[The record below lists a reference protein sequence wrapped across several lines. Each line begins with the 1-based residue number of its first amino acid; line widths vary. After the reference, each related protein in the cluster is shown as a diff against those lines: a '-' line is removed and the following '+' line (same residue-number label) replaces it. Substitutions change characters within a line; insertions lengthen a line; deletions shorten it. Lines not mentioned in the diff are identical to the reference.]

1 MASFSL
7 PAIHDNPDG
16 GWGPSSSNQPDQF
29 KFKDIPYAPYSKS
42 DKLGRF
48 ADWNDSQASGDNR
61 PSNQGGGGGGGNQ
74 NQGGGGQGG
83 RGGAGGRR
91 GRDGGQAFGSG
102 TASAFAYFHVED
114 ESSFSLV
121 DNKAAPP
128 RRGGGFGARGGRGGA
143 RGTYNNNRGG
153 YNNNRGGRGGFN
165 PRGGNN
171 QRGGRRGW
179 RDWEKNN
186 RTRESSVVIS
196 PSWSMLEEIE
206 FHRLAKLRLEVD
218 EPVDLESYG
227 RLFPY
232 DKSYDRITTKTEK
245 PLQLVDRI
253 RYNTTTSDDPVIQ
266 ELASKSTATVY
277 ATDTILSVLMCAP
290 RSVYPWDIV
299 ILRDGPNLFF
309 DKRDGGPFDTVTV
322 NENAADPP
330 TDPAPPNPNAPPGAD
345 GKPVAAEAP
354 SINSA
359 TSLSLEATYINQNFG
374 FQSVVEGSGV
384 DLGSPNPFYGPEE
397 TEPLASCGYRYRV
410 FDLGVTEDEDIK
422 ICVRTEVD
430 AYAPS
435 SATST
440 PAKDGAAVNAGQG
453 LVTIKALNEFDSRAQ
468 GAGGAPDW
476 RAKLDSQRGAVVAT
490 EMKNN
495 SCKLAK
501 WTVQS
506 VLAGAEAMKIGYI
519 SRLAPRDNTRHVI
532 LSTASVR
539 PTDFAAQLNVSLA
552 NGWGIV
558 RTVTDLCLKMPE
570 GKYVLVKD
578 PNKPVIRLYAVPM
591 GAFTGEDDD
600 GEGFDEEGE
609 M

>member
-7 PAIHDNPDG
+7 PPMHDNPDG
-16 GWGPSSSNQPDQF
+16 GWGPSTSNQPDQF

-48 ADWNDSQASGDNR
+48 ADWNDSADNR
-61 PSNQGGGGGGGNQ
+61 GPSQNQGGGGGGQGQ
-74 NQGGGGQGG
+74 GGQGGGGPGG
-83 RGGAGGRR
+83 RGGGPGGRR
-91 GRDGGQAFGSG
+91 RDGGQAFGSG

-128 RRGGGFGARGGRGGA
+128 RRGGAFSRGGRGGA

-153 YNNNRGGRGGFN
+153 YNNNRGGRGFN

-218 EPVDLESYG
+218 EPVELESYG

-266 ELASKSTATVY
+266 ELAAKSTANVY

-330 TDPAPPNPNAPPGAD
+330 TDPVPPNPNAPLVD
-345 GKPVAAEAP
+345 GKAAVAEAP

-374 FQSVVEGSGV
+374 FQSVVEGNGAGLELSH
-384 DLGSPNPFYGPEE
+384 PNPFYGPDE
-397 TEPLASCGYRYRV
+397 TEPLASCGYRYRL

-430 AYAPS
+430 AYAPA
-435 SATST
+435 SATAANTS
-440 PAKDGAAVNAGQG
+440 KDAANVAAGQG
-453 LVTIKALNEFDSRAQ
+453 LVTIRALNEFDARAQ

-506 VLAGAEAMKIGYI
+506 VLAGADAMKIGYI

-539 PTDFAAQLNVSLA
+539 PADFAAQLNVSLA

-600 GEGFDEEGE
+600 GDDFEDGEG

>member
-7 PAIHDNPDG
+7 PPINDNPDG
-16 GWGPSSSNQPDQF
+16 GWGPSSSNLPEQF

-48 ADWNDSQASGDNR
+48 ADWNDSSTDNR
-61 PSNQGGGGGGGNQ
+61 QSTVGLPQTQNARGGGP
-74 NQGGGGQGG
+74 
-83 RGGAGGRR
+83 GGRR
-91 GRDGGQAFGSG
+91 RDGGQAFGSG

-121 DNKAAPP
+121 DNKTAPP
-128 RRGGGFGARGGRGGA
+128 RRGGAFARGGRGGA
-143 RGTYNNNRGG
+143 RGGGSYNNTRGG
-153 YNNNRGGRGGFN
+153 PQRGGRGGFASG
-165 PRGGNN
+165 RGNN

-196 PSWSMLEEIE
+196 PQWSMLEEIE

-218 EPVDLESYG
+218 EPVDLDTYG
-227 RLFPY
+227 RLFAY
-232 DKSYDRITTKTEK
+232 DKSYDRITTKTER

-266 ELASKSTATVY
+266 ELAAKNTATVY
-277 ATDTILSVLMCAP
+277 ATDIILSVLMCAP

-299 ILRDGPNLFF
+299 IVREGNNLFF

-330 TDPAPPNPNAPPGAD
+330 QDPTPPNPNNPTE
-345 GKPVAAEAP
+345 KAAVPEVP

-374 FQSVVEGSGV
+374 FQSVVENPPPPPV
-384 DLGSPNPFYGPEE
+384 DFAHANPFYGPEE
-397 TEPLASCGYRYRV
+397 TDPLASCGYRYRV
-410 FDLGVTEDEDIK
+410 FDLGITEDEDIK

-430 AYAPS
+430 AY
-435 SATST
+435 T
-440 PAKDGAAVNAGQG
+440 PGQGSPRDGQG
-453 LVTIKALNEFDSRAQ
+453 LVTIRALNEFDPRSQ

-476 RAKLDSQRGAVVAT
+476 RSKLDSQRGAVVAT

-506 VLAGAEAMKIGYI
+506 VLAGADLMKIGYI
-519 SRLAPRDNTRHVI
+519 SRVNPRDNTRHVI
-532 LSTASVR
+532 LSTASMR

-558 RTVTDLCLKMPE
+558 RTVTDLCMKMPE

-578 PNKPVIRLYAVPM
+578 PNKPVIRLYAVPLA
-591 GAFTGEDDD
+591 AFTGEDED
-600 GEGFDEEGE
+600 GDGFEEE
-609 M
+609 QDV

>member
-7 PAIHDNPDG
+7 PPIHDNPDG
-16 GWGPSSSNQPDQF
+16 GWGPSSSNLPDQF

-48 ADWNDSQASGDNR
+48 ADWNDISNDNR
-61 PSNQGGGGGGGNQ
+61 QTAVGLPTSQST
-74 NQGGGGQGG
+74 
-83 RGGAGGRR
+83 RGGPGGRR
-91 GRDGGQAFGSG
+91 RDGTQAFGSG

-128 RRGGGFGARGGRGGA
+128 RRGGGFNRGRATGRGTGSFGARGGQ
-143 RGTYNNNRGG
+143 
-153 YNNNRGGRGGFN
+153 RGGRGGFN
-165 PRGGNN
+165 TGRGGA

-186 RTRESSVVIS
+186 RTRESSVAIS
-196 PSWSMLEEIE
+196 PQWSMLEEIE

-218 EPVDLESYG
+218 EPEDIDTYG
-227 RLFPY
+227 RIFAY
-232 DKSYDRITTKTEK
+232 DKSYDRITTKTER

-253 RYNTTTSDDPVIQ
+253 KYNTTTSDDPVIQ
-266 ELASKSTATVY
+266 KLAANNTATVY
-277 ATDTILSVLMCAP
+277 TTDAILSVLMCAP

-299 ILRDGPNLFF
+299 ILREGNNLFL

-322 NENAADPP
+322 NENASDPP
-330 TDPAPPNPNAPPGAD
+330 QDPTPPNPNNPTDKATVP
-345 GKPVAAEAP
+345 ETP

-374 FQSVVEGSGV
+374 FQSVIETPPPAAAEFAN
-384 DLGSPNPFYGPEE
+384 PNPFYGPEE
-397 TEPLASCGYRYRV
+397 TDPLASCGYRYRV
-410 FDLGVTEDEDIK
+410 FDLGITEDEDIK

-430 AYAPS
+430 AFIP
-435 SATST
+435 
-440 PAKDGAAVNAGQG
+440 GQGNPQEGHG
-453 LVTIKALNEFDSRAQ
+453 LVTIRALNEFDPRAQ

-476 RAKLDSQRGAVVAT
+476 RSKLDSQRGAVVAT

-506 VLAGAEAMKIGYI
+506 VLAGAELMKIGYI
-519 SRLAPRDNTRHVI
+519 SRANPRDNTRHVI
-532 LSTASVR
+532 LSTASMR

-558 RTVTDLCLKMPE
+558 RTVTDLCMKMPE
-570 GKYVLVKD
+570 GKYVLIKD
-578 PNKPVIRLYAVPM
+578 PNKTVIRLYAVPM
-591 GAFTGEDDD
+591 TAFTTEDED
-600 GEGFDEEGE
+600 GEGFEGDEPESAV
-609 M
+609 